1 MQSIRCKRC
10 NRLLMQAIVVE
21 AEIKCPKCGLLQKIS
36 CTEAPKHVSMFS
48 SSTKGMVVTA
58 I

>member
-1 MQSIRCKRC
+1 
-10 NRLLMQAIVVE
+10 MQAIVVE

-48 SSTKGMVVTA
+48 SSTKGMVATA